1 MKTRHGKTLEEI
13 RLAIPVA
20 KKRVAE
26 LREKGADYKEIDAAN
41 LELIQLRHDE
51 EWLELRQYNN
61 KNHSRIRRGRR

>member
-13 RLAIPVA
+13 RLAIIVA
-20 KKRVAE
+20 KEKVAT
-26 LREKGADYKEIDAAN
+26 LREKGADYEEIDKAN

-51 EWLELRQYNN
+51 EWLELKQYNN